1 MKKIRV
7 IVVDDSALIR
17 GVFKEILESDSAIE
31 VIAVAHDPI
40 DAREKI
46 KKLNPDVITLDIE
59 MPKMDG
65 LSFLEKIMS
74 LRPMPVV
81 MVSSLTQ
88 KGASQTLKAL
98 ELGAVDY
105 VTKTGSGSFDI
116 DRLGDDLIGKV
127 KAAARAKIMFRP
139 KKNLEK
145 KPKIVDSCNY
155 KKYSLVV
162 IGSSTGGVE
171 ALREVFTHMPKDIP
185 PILVTQHMP
194 SAFTGTFAKR
204 LNSLCEPEVKEAKN
218 GEIIEGGKI
227 YIAPGN
233 LHLTVKKAGGVYK
246 CRVEDG
252 ELVSGH
258 KPSVDMLFESVA
270 EIGKNTVGVILTGMG
285 KDGAGGLLKM
295 KKAGAKTLGQDENSS
310 LVYGMPKAAYMAG
323 AVDRQVSLKEMAKE
337 ILKTCT

>member
-204 LNSLCEPEVKEAKN
+204 LNSLCKPEVKEAKN